1 MVEEEDENEDEA
13 TYVVGEDIE
22 DENDNINEMDPSN
35 LKQRDIV
42 GVLHVINMV
51 DLKMKISID
60 RKL

>member
-1 MVEEEDENEDEA
+1 MKMKMKQLMLVEDMN
-13 TYVVGEDIE
+13 
-22 DENDNINEMDPSN
+22 ENDNINEMDPSN

-42 GVLHVINMV
+42 GVLLVINMV

>member
-13 TYVVGEDIE
+13 TYVVGEDNE

-42 GVLHVINMV
+42 GVLLVINMV
-51 DLKMKISID
+51 DLK
-60 RKL
+60 